1 MDLETSKKIKDLVAV
16 AVEPMLLVEMVEVVI
31 QALVLV
37 VLVVLEQQL
46 LYKVLL

>member
-1 MDLETSKKIKDLVAV
+1 MLVD
-16 AVEPMLLVEMVEVVI
+16 LVEMEEVVI

-37 VLVVLEQQL
+37 VLVELEQQL

>member
-1 MDLETSKKIKDLVAV
+1 MFKITKDLVAEV
-16 AVEPMLLVEMVEVVI
+16 VEPMLLVEMVEVVL

-37 VLVVLEQQL
+37 ERAVLEQQL

>member
-1 MDLETSKKIKDLVAV
+1 MDQETSKKIKDLVAV
-16 AVEPMLLVEMVEVVI
+16 EVEPMLLVEMVEAVI